1 MKKGI
6 MLLLMLITGCT
17 STFTDQKSKPVKLA
31 DGTTSWFIVSPT
43 PMHLDSAWGGR
54 LSAKELYDNFEKCEE
69 ATSSKTITVNNQM
82 FDSPSTCY
90 LSLLTNSNSDIV
102 IRKIESGLET
112 KVSTST
118 VSAEGD
124 SYEVSMNW
132 SKYTWMREP
141 EFKAYT
147 GEDIDGDEA
156 LYKIGVGVSIV
167 AKIYNTSA
175 GLDLTDLPGI
185 ALAAQTKSSRGTVS
199 FERIGINGKVTEMVF
214 PGLTKD
220 LSPETL
226 ASAFDGV
233 QKIQLLLYSD
243 KDVVLKPSVLG
254 YRIPEAPPLD
264 DTAAGWMYIGY
275 YKDENSYLNPLY
287 DINAVSGVTEISE
300 LKGSIIKIG
309 KEKSL
314 RIDKPRFPS
323 YSIPATIEQVPVGC
337 ELKVIELNSVGL
349 SKYWALVSK
358 VNNCGSEK

>member
-1 MKKGI
+1 MKWI
-6 MLLLMLITGCT
+6 VLLLVIVTGCT
-17 STFTDQKSKPVKLA
+17 TTNEEPRTDPKDLVGGS
-31 DGTTSWFIVSPT
+31 TSWFIVNPT

-54 LSAKELYDNFEKCEE
+54 ASAKELYDNFEKCET
-69 ATSSKTITVNNQM
+69 ATTQNPVTVNNQKY
-82 FDSPSTCY
+82 DNPSTCY

-112 KVSTST
+112 KVATST
-118 VSAEGD
+118 VSAKGD

-132 SKYTWMREP
+132 SKFTWMREP
-141 EFKAYT
+141 ELKST
-147 GEDIDGDEA
+147 SNEQVEGDEA

-175 GLDLTDLPGI
+175 GIDLTDLPSI
-185 ALAAQTKSSRGTVS
+185 AIAAQTSESRGTVS

-226 ASAFDGV
+226 STAFDGV

-254 YRIPEAPPLD
+254 YRLPEKAELD
-264 DTAAGWMYIGY
+264 ESAAGWLYIGHY
-275 YKDENSYLNPLY
+275 PNETSLLSGFHKISA
-287 DINAVSGVTEISE
+287 INGSPKISE
-300 LKGSIIKIG
+300 LVDKVVKVT
-309 KEKSL
+309 EQKSL
-314 RIDKPRFPS
+314 RVDKPRFPS
-323 YSIPATIEQVPVGC
+323 YSIPAAIESVPANC
-337 ELKVIELNSVGL
+337 ELKVLELNSVGL

-358 VNNCGSEK
+358 VRNCDTK